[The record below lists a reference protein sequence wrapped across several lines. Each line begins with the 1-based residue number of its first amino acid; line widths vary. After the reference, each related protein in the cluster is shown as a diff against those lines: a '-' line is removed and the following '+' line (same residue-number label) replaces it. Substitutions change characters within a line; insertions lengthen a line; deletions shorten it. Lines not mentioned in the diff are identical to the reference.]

1 MKFVA
6 ALLIVALTSSD
17 AHAECA
23 EAEKLRGDVGVLR
36 TVLSIKDREHS
47 AAVQAYEAAL
57 AAEREAAVKAIEKA
71 RAPAWWLVGSVALLA
86 GLAGGYFIAKN

>member
-1 MKFVA
+1 MKFIA
-6 ALLIVALTSSD
+6 ALLIVALTSSEVRS
-17 AHAECA
+17 ECA
-23 EAEKLRGDVGVLR
+23 DERLQSDLKIMK
-36 TVLSIKDREHS
+36 TVLEIKDREHS

-86 GLAGGYFIAKN
+86 GLTGGYFIAKN

>member
-6 ALLIVALTSSD
+6 ALLIVALTSSE
-17 AHAECA
+17 ARSECA
-23 EAEKLRGDVGVLR
+23 DPAKLESDLKIMRVVLD
-36 TVLSIKDREHS
+36 IKGREHA

-71 RAPAWWLVGSVALLA
+71 KAPAWWLVGSVALLA
-86 GLAGGYFIAKN
+86 GLDGGYFIAKD

>member
-1 MKFVA
+1 MKFIA
-6 ALLIVALTSSD
+6 ALLIVALTSSEVRS
-17 AHAECA
+17 ECA
-23 EAEKLRGDVGVLR
+23 DERLQSDLKIMK
-36 TVLSIKDREHS
+36 TVLEIKDREHS

-86 GLAGGYFIAKN
+86 GLAGGYLIAKN

>member
-1 MKFVA
+1 MKFIA
-6 ALLIVALTSSD
+6 ALLIVALTSSEVRS
-17 AHAECA
+17 ECA
-23 EAEKLRGDVGVLR
+23 DERLQSDLKIMK
-36 TVLSIKDREHS
+36 TVLEIKDREHS